1 MSAMGFT
8 NAGIRTRLH
17 EIGAAF
23 RGSTIMPKSGPAMDL
38 SRILAA
44 EMSAQSATGT
54 TKVKRGYGTTLL
66 TSDSEID
73 PSWIRKHALLGE

>member
-8 NAGIRTRLH
+8 NAGLRTRLH

-23 RGSTIMPKSGPAMDL
+23 RDSTILPKTGPSMDL

-44 EMSAQSATGT
+44 ETAAQSAIGS
-54 TKVKRGYGTTLL
+54 KKKRGYGTTLL